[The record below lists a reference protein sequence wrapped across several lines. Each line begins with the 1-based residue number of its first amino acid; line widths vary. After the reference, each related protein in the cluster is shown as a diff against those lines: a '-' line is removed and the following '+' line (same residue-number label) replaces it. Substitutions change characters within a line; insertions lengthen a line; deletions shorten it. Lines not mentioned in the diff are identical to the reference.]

1 MTWTPPAA
9 APASYTWLESADHNT
24 VQAQHF
30 LIVCQDWIAWQ
41 RGLGVTDD
49 MQDPATFFDVYTDLQ
64 NFANVVSWWPK
75 EGVPTNLRAPT
86 LAGMVSVL
94 RLSPGGRPAETFAE
108 HLEWRVNAVKA
119 FIRTKGGD
127 TENPNETSAER
138 AARKNRERQARF
150 QLRHAK
156 GSDDPEHHAL
166 IEAAKVEAAK
176 LSEWKAYMRKYVK
189 DQKLACDAAVRAAKQ
204 LRDDNISAA
213 EQAIVDQEV
222 RMLAA
227 KAAVDNYRINN

>member
-1 MTWTPPAA
+1 MTWTPPTE
-9 APASYTWLESADHNT
+9 APASYTWLETADHNA
-24 VQAQHF
+24 VQPQHF
-30 LIVCQDWIAWQ
+30 LIVCQEWIAWQ
-41 RGLGVTDD
+41 LELGVTDPI
-49 MQDPATFFDVYTDLQ
+49 QDPATFFDVYTDLQ

-86 LAGMVSVL
+86 LAGMVTLL
-94 RLSPGGRPAETFAE
+94 RPGPNNGPETFAE
-108 HLEWRVNAVKA
+108 HLARRVDGMKA

-127 TENPNETSAER
+127 TENPNETAAER
-138 AARKNRERQARF
+138 AARKNRERQQRF
-150 QLRHAK
+150 QLKHAA
-156 GSDDPEHHAL
+156 GSDDPAKHAL
-166 IEAAKVEAAK
+166 IEVAKSEAAK
-176 LSEWKAYMRKYVK
+176 LSEWKAYLRKYVK